1 MGRSPGD
8 EGERV
13 DLVSIR
19 EGEVRER
26 REGVRRKR
34 NSEDE
39 TRRQWKDSSRVYDR
53 HRFLA
58 SSSSSSNYCNDI
70 IKRLIANAN
79 TASSTSGRR
88 LCCEAHQQRAARHR
102 SLS

>member
-26 REGVRRKR
+26 REGVRRETVRMKR
-34 NSEDE
+34 G
-39 TRRQWKDSSRVYDR
+39 DSGKTHLEFMIVTV
-53 HRFLA
+53 F
-58 SSSSSSNYCNDI
+58 
-70 IKRLIANAN
+70 
-79 TASSTSGRR
+79 
-88 LCCEAHQQRAARHR
+88 
-102 SLS
+102 